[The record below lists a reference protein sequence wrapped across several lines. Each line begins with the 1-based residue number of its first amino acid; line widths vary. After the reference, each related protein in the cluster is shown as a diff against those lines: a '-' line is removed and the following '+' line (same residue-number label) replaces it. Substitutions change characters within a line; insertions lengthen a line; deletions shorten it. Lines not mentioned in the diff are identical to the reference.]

1 MHDARFRSLFL
12 ALAVSALLPI
22 GSAGQQPPLAR
33 DSVGSNLPQPDNLPQ
48 PEWVKIYS
56 REQGITEPTLIQPA
70 YSLQGECKGDKDGG
84 SVKFAFVVDSN
95 GLPRNVVFE
104 RALANGVDLV
114 ALKLM
119 LDSKFQ
125 PAMLNG
131 SPVAAGRKVE
141 MRLQICTEQKKD
153 PSGRVDTVFR
163 LRLPPEEK
171 FAEWPDPPVQ
181 ANLAPI
187 SMPPGMRAEHEPTS
201 GSHFTPSK
209 ALIRPKTPDVK
220 GIPES
225 FLVSLIVDEHGIPHD
240 LKALQFTNR
249 TLLPQILECIR
260 NTRYQPALNDGMP
273 VPALLTIGIDIQP
286 LRSGVAVR

>member
-1 MHDARFRSLFL
+1 MSNIRFHSMLL
-12 ALAVSALLPI
+12 AIAVSALLPVS
-22 GSAGQQPPLAR
+22 SAGQQPPRAWE
-33 DSVGSNLPQPDNLPQ
+33 SVASDPGQPDNLPQ
-48 PEWVKIYS
+48 PEWVKLYS
-56 REQGITEPTLIQPA
+56 REQGITEPTLIQPD
-70 YSLQGECKGDKDGG
+70 YSLQSACKGDKVGG

-95 GLPRNVVFE
+95 GLPRNVIFE

-114 ALKLM
+114 ALRLM

-131 SPVAAGRKVE
+131 SPVAVGRKVE
-141 MRLQICTEQKKD
+141 MRLQICTEQKKA

-163 LRLPPEEK
+163 LRLPPEER
-171 FAEWPDPPVQ
+171 FAEWPDSPVQ

-187 SMPPGMRAEHEPTS
+187 SMPPGTRPVRGNTS
-201 GSHFTPSK
+201 SHFTSPKS
-209 ALIRPKTPDVK
+209 LILPRSSPDIK
-220 GIPES
+220 GHAES
-225 FLVSLIVDEHGIPHD
+225 FLVSLTVDEHGIPHD

-273 VPALLTIGIDIQP
+273 VPALATIGIDIQP
-286 LRSGVAVR
+286 L